1 MSGHFSFAP
10 FIFIPIYFYYCC
22 RAYDLKSD
30 KIKSFFYL
38 SIASLIFALLCH
50 SGGSRIL
57 PIVMM
62 SLFFMTMLHINKFN
76 EPKIIIFILLATFIG
91 LMISSSKIYS
101 ALSFIWSMPRDS
113 QPLYFNSLID
123 FFKTL

>member
-1 MSGHFSFAP
+1 
-10 FIFIPIYFYYCC
+10 
-22 RAYDLKSD
+22 
-30 KIKSFFYL
+30 
-38 SIASLIFALLCH
+38 
-50 SGGSRIL
+50 
-57 PIVMM
+57 M

-76 EPKIIIFILLATFIG
+76 EPKIIIFIFLATFIG

-123 FFKTL
+123 FFKTTLNMFFYSL